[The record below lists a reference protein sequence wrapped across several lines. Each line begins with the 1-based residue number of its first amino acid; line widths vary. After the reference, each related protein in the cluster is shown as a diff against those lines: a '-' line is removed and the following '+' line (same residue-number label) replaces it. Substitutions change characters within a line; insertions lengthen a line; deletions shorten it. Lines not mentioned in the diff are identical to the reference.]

1 MQKLE
6 NQVAIVTG
14 AGSGIGRETALLFV
28 HEGAQVVVADYNLE
42 AATATVKLIEALALP
57 PLPTSVSASMSAEGI
72 GNRSNKR
79 ALACKVN
86 VAVASEA
93 ENLINFTLANFGK
106 LDILVNNAG
115 VGVAGTVLNTSEE
128 DWERIFAVNVK
139 GIFQCSR
146 FAIPSMIE
154 NGGGNIVNLASIA
167 ALVAVVDRAAYGASK
182 GAVLA
187 LTKAMAADHVKDNI
201 RVNCV
206 CPGTTDTPWVD
217 RMVQSYADPEDARR
231 KMIARQPVG
240 RLGTPE
246 EIAAAI
252 LYLATPA
259 NSFVTGS
266 ALVIDGG
273 FTAFK
278 LPV

>member
-1 MQKLE
+1 MVMQKLG
-6 NQVAIVTG
+6 NQIAIITG

-28 HEGAQVVVADYNLE
+28 QEGAQVVVADYNLE
-42 AATATVKLIEALALP
+42 AAEATVRLIEALALTP
-57 PLPTSVSASMSAEGI
+57 VSAPIVTEGVDSS
-72 GNRSNKR
+72 SNKR

-93 ENLINFTLANFGK
+93 EHLINFTLANFGK

-146 FAIPSMIE
+146 FAIPKMLE
-154 NGGGNIVNLASIA
+154 NGGGNIVNLSSIA
-167 ALVAVVDRAAYGASK
+167 AMVAVVDRAAYGASK

-217 RMVQSYADPEDARR
+217 RMVQSYADPEEARR

-273 FTAFK
+273 FTSFK